1 MIGKD
6 RHPKEDQKHIE
17 QHDQLQINKT
27 LIKYVTETR
36 ENIDQTHPKRM
47 GDTETPEAIRDDE
60 NDEGWQA
67 DECGLETN
75 TADGCEVPSAIG
87 E

>member
-1 MIGKD
+1 LTV
-6 RHPKEDQKHIE
+6 RS
-17 QHDQLQINKT
+17 INKT

-47 GDTETPEAIRDDE
+47 GDTETPEAIREDE
-60 NDEGWQA
+60 KDEGRQA

-75 TADGCEVPSAIG
+75 TADGCEVPSASG
-87 E
+87 ELEPSAERE